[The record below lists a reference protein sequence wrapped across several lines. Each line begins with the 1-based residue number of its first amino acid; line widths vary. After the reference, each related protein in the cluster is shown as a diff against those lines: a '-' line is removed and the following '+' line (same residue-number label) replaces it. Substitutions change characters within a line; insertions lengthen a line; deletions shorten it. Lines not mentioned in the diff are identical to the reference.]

1 MMIHWLFKGDAFQSL
16 LFSFAVVTAAGR
28 RIGLE
33 IRLNEAVG
41 ANSWLNRRLSRYD
54 SSGPKRTKETRIEQH
69 KKKKD
74 KKDKKKDKKDK
85 KKDKKKKEEVEEE
98 EEEEERRRRY
108 NNRCAIDAFNVCNI
122 CSRPTSLHRKKS
134 KPCLADMSFLF
145 SVDDFHS
152 ALLQV
157 GNKEKDSEKDRQ
169 KERKREKKREKKR
182 EREGRFN
189 NASFFLLPHRPAP
202 HSSFEAARSYQ
213 FSYTFNYL
221 RASLSVFL
229 SLFLS
234 LFFLHLFFLNFSR
247 FFHDFFFFFC
257 GA

>member
-169 KERKREKKREKKR
+169 KERKREKKRER
-182 EREGRFN
+182 ERVDSTMQAFSCCHTDQPLTLLLRPHVPTSFPTLLIISVPPSL
-189 NASFFLLPHRPAP
+189 SFFL
-202 HSSFEAARSYQ
+202 SFS
-213 FSYTFNYL
+213 
-221 RASLSVFL
+221 L
-229 SLFLS
+229 SLFS
-234 LFFLHLFFLNFSR
+234 SPLFLKCFQDFFTIS
-247 FFHDFFFFFC
+247 FFFFC